1 VFSSAYIAGMIDH
14 ELIRA
19 RFVTLEPHLDERSR
33 RVFAAA
39 EAKAAGYGGIAA
51 VWRATGIAPSTI
63 GRALRE
69 LADGSGP
76 LKQFERITS
85 AAAVNETSRKVRQTY
100 RIRQLGGGRKLTE
113 EKDPTIITKLE
124 QMLKDEVAGDPMTE
138 QKWIRSSLRHLSK
151 RLADEGYQASTFVVT
166 RLLKK
171 MGFSLKANKSK
182 QGMSGCPDRDEQFE
196 YIASQKERFFT
207 AALPIISI
215 DTKKKELIGD
225 FRNKGKTWC
234 KQAEEVNEHDFPGA
248 AKCRAAPF
256 GIYDATRNEGYVYV
270 GLSNDTPQFAVHCI
284 ARWWEGEGRRKYP
297 GASALLVLADSGGS
311 NGCRARAW
319 KLSLQEKLCDDSGL
333 TVTVCHYPTGCSKWN
348 PIEHR
353 LFSFISKNWEG
364 KPLRTLEVMLGYIR
378 GTSTATG
385 LSVKAFLDEGF
396 YARGRK
402 VTGKDMDGLRLKVHS
417 VCPKWNYTLH
427 PREVQG

>member
-1 VFSSAYIAGMIDH
+1 MIDH

-19 RFVTLEPHLDERSR
+19 RFVALEPHLDERSR

-39 EAKAAGYGGIAA
+39 EANAAGYGGIAA

-69 LADGSGP
+69 LADGPGP

-85 AAAVNETSRKVRQTY
+85 STAVNETSRKVRQTY

-113 EKDPTIITKLE
+113 QKDPTIITKIE

-196 YIASQKERFFT
+196 YIAFQKERFFT

-234 KQAEEVNEHDFPGA
+234 KQAEEVAEHDFPGA
-248 AKCRAAPF
+248 AKCRAVPF

-333 TVTVCHYPTGCSKWN
+333 AVTVCTDCSASSARTG
-348 PIEHR
+348 
-353 LFSFISKNWEG
+353 
-364 KPLRTLEVMLGYIR
+364 
-378 GTSTATG
+378 
-385 LSVKAFLDEGF
+385 
-396 YARGRK
+396 
-402 VTGKDMDGLRLKVHS
+402 
-417 VCPKWNYTLH
+417 
-427 PREVQG
+427 RESH